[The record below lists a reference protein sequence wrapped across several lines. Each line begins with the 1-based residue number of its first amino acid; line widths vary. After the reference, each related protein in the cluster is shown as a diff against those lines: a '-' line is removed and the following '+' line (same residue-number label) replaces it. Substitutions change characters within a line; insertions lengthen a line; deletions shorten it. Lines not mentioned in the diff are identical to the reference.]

1 MKNADVMELKKAD
14 IVQRMNEA
22 AKKGDTQE
30 FTKVFVELCELIQEN
45 VLERA
50 KEVMNQNDV
59 QVLSDRG
66 VRQLTSKE
74 TEYYNKVIEAMRSQ
88 NPKQAIT
95 NLDVVMPETVIDSVF
110 KDLETN
116 HPLLS
121 KIQFTSVAGLTK
133 MMMNTNGYQKAAWG
147 KLTDKIIQE
156 LTSGFKE
163 VDVTQDKLS
172 AFIPISKAM
181 LDLGPTWLDSYIRS
195 VLYEALANGLE
206 DGIINGTGKD
216 MPIGMIRQVGDE
228 VSVKGGEYP
237 EKSVIK
243 VTKFDNIQLG
253 KLASMLAINDKGQV
267 RTVSSLILLVNPSD
281 YFSKV
286 LPAIQYMT
294 PSGGYAT
301 TLPFEIDIIQSAAV
315 PLGEAVFGMGNHYFA
330 GSGMSRQGRIEYSD
344 DYHFLED
351 ERVYLIKL
359 YANGFPMDNTSFF
372 ILDISELQPLRYKVE
387 MLDNTTDAEDAT
399 LSDLK
404 VSGIKLKEEFKPATT
419 AYTGD
424 ATNASATVTAV
435 ASKATAEISIMFG
448 EKTYANGSRL
458 TWTSGSN
465 VVTVKV
471 KDGSA
476 TKDYTVTISKTE

>member
-1 MKNADVMELKKAD
+1 MINADVMELRKAA
-14 IVQRMNEA
+14 ILQRINEA
-22 AKKGDTQE
+22 ATKDDTEAFAQA
-30 FTKVFVELCELIQEN
+30 FADLCELIEES
-45 VLERA
+45 VLEKTKSFA
-50 KEVMNQNDV
+50 DQNDV

-74 TEYYNKVIEAMRSQ
+74 TEYYSKLIEAMRSQ

-95 NLDVVMPETVIDSVF
+95 NLDVAMPETVIDSVF
-110 KDLETN
+110 DDLETS

-121 KIQFTSVAGLTK
+121 KIQFTSVAGLTR

-147 KLTDKIIQE
+147 KLTGQIIQE

-228 VSVKGGEYP
+228 VSVTGGEYP
-237 EKSVIK
+237 EKPVIK

-253 KLASMLAINDKGQV
+253 KLASMLSINEKGQV
-267 RTVSSLILLVNPSD
+267 RAVRSLVLIANPSD
-281 YFSKV
+281 YFSKI
-286 LPAIQYMT
+286 LPAIQYMA
-294 PSGGYAT
+294 PGGGYVT
-301 TLPFEIDIIQSAAV
+301 TLPFEVDIIQSAAM
-315 PLGEAVFGMGNHYFA
+315 PIGKAVFGMASHYFA
-330 GSGMSRQGRIEYSD
+330 GSGMSQSGRIEYSD

-359 YANGFPMDNTSFF
+359 YANGFPLDNTSFF
-372 ILDISELQPLRYKVE
+372 TLDISELQPLRYKVE
-387 MLDNTTDAEDAT
+387 VLDNTTDAEDAT

-404 VSGIKLKEEFKPATT
+404 LSGITLNTTFAPATLTYT
-419 AYTGD
+419 ATTSG
-424 ATNASATVTAV
+424 ASSTVTAV
-435 ASKATAEISIMFG
+435 ASKATADISIAFG
-448 EKTYANGSRL
+448 DKTYANGSRL
-458 TWTSGSN
+458 TWASGSN
-465 VVTVKV
+465 VVTINV
-471 KDGSA
+471 KDGAS
-476 TKDYTVTISKTE
+476 TKAYKVTVTKS